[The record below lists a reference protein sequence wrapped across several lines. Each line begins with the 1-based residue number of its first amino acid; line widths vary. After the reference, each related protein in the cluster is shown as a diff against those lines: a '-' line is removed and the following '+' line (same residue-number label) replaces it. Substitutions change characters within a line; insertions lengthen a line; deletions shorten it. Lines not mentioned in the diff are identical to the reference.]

1 MNSPEVVKGFCALV
15 FNPQTI
21 NFVMDVVATA
31 AYSEYVNSCVSKFG
45 ATHQRLEPICFAHA
59 AAAVFVLATDST
71 ESFPT
76 FETVKNYEIPR
87 TNTFEHLF
95 ERLFSDWHRCIV

>member
-1 MNSPEVVKGFCALV
+1 MN
-15 FNPQTI
+15 
-21 NFVMDVVATA
+21 VVATA

-76 FETVKNYEIPR
+76 FETV
-87 TNTFEHLF
+87 TNSLIILRDTKEG
-95 ERLFSDWHRCIV
+95 EYV